1 VPDPTKRT
9 DVGLWETSLI
19 EAINADNE
27 HPETPCCA
35 SLTYT
40 ALRAAP
46 PCYHADVQL
55 ALEDFSRTGEAPL
68 SELRADSVA
77 SRFTLGASRPAVL
90 VARMTVPGGPW
101 PGHYGLEGVVFRARK
116 ASFPGWFPTI
126 PASASLDFAT
136 LVAASAGF
144 SAGTGIVLFPEQLS
158 VHRRGSATPF
168 GLVFVDKLCDLFEAA
183 VAENVSARTLTP
195 ADRDPA
201 RLRWLRELAFLGH
214 EWGHACVDP
223 QPSLLMAR
231 RRRPVA
237 VISEIHAD
245 LAAIDMLLGQPEPD
259 ARPTADIL
267 VLDRILREA
276 WLPRYQSQVDAIAA
290 RQLLRWLF
298 DWSAVGSD
306 EQGRT
311 WLNLA
316 SVREAVQANRA
327 AARQAEAACSY
338 DDPSP
343 AVDFLR
349 SRGWSLTDK
358 AFEMGF
364 DELAASLMAQ
374 WAARWRV
381 V

>member
-1 VPDPTKRT
+1 VPDPTERT
-9 DVGLWETSLI
+9 DVGPWETSLI

-27 HPETPCCA
+27 HPETPCRA

-46 PCYHADVQL
+46 PGYHADVQL
-55 ALEDFSRTGEAPL
+55 ALEDFGRAGEAPL
-68 SELRADSVA
+68 CELRADSVA
-77 SRFTLGASRPAVL
+77 SRFTVDASRPAAL

-101 PGHYGLEGVVFRARK
+101 PGHYGLEGVVFRTRK
-116 ASFPGWFPTI
+116 ASFPGWFPAI
-126 PASASLDFAT
+126 PASVPLDFAT

-158 VHRRGSATPF
+158 VHRRSPASPF
-168 GLVFVDKLCDLFEAA
+168 GLVFIDKLCDLFEVA
-183 VAENVSARTLTP
+183 VAENVSALTLCP

-223 QPSLLMAR
+223 QPSLVVAR
-231 RRRPVA
+231 RRRAVA

-259 ARPTADIL
+259 ARPAADIL

-276 WLPRYQSQVDAIAA
+276 WLPRHRSQVDAIAA
-290 RQLLRWLF
+290 RQLLRWLL

-316 SVREAVQANRA
+316 SVRETVQASRA

-343 AVDFLR
+343 AAGFLR

-358 AFEMGF
+358 TFELGF
-364 DELAASLMAQ
+364 DEPTASLMEQ
-374 WAARWRV
+374 QAARWRV
-381 V
+381 A